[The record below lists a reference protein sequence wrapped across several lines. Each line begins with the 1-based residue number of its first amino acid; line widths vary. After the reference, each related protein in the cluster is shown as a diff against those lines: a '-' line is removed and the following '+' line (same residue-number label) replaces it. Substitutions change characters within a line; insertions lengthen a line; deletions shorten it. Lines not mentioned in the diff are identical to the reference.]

1 MFQGGYMG
9 RLLRIDLN
17 TRHYSVEEIEPDEYR
32 LFLGGR
38 GLGAL
43 WYWRE
48 IGPEVKSLEPENNIG
63 FFTGPMT
70 GVPLVSTTKLQ
81 LTTKGPETGHYLCS
95 NSSGNFGPRL
105 REASFDALVLEG
117 VSDRWTA
124 IVIENDTVCFID
136 DKSWQGTTPMHARE
150 RLLAQLPMG
159 KWATMSVGPAAENG
173 VVFSSLFVDDGRAF
187 GRGGG
192 GAVLA
197 STVGARGRIPGCQG
211 SGRHP

>member
-9 RLLRIDLN
+9 KLLRIDLN
-17 TRHYSVEEIEPDEYR
+17 TRQYSVEELDPEEYR

-48 IGPEVKSLEPENNIG
+48 IGPEVRPLGDENKIG
-63 FFTGPMT
+63 FFTGPLT
-70 GVPLVSTTKLQ
+70 GTPLVSTTKMQ

-95 NSSGNFGPRL
+95 NSSGNYGPRL
-105 REASFDALVLEG
+105 REAGFDALIVEG
-117 VSDRWTA
+117 VSERGTA
-124 IVIENDTVCFID
+124 VVIENEAVRFVD
-136 DKSWQGTTPMHARE
+136 DDGWQGLTPMQARE
-150 RLLAQLPMG
+150 RLLGQLPGG
-159 KWATMSVGPAAENG
+159 KWATMSVGPAAEKG
-173 VVFSSLFVDDGRAF
+173 VVFSSVIVDDGRAF

-197 STVGARGRIPGCQG
+197 SKRVKALAGRGDH
-211 SGRHP
+211 SV